1 MDVALTPALERLI
14 SAKVASG
21 QYETASEVVREALRL
36 LENRDRAREQLRA
49 DLQAGF
55 DQLAGEGPTYKSTGR
70 QLAERIKSRS
80 RPARWEGSFVVRAL
94 GSADRSVPRRA
105 LRRH

>member
-55 DQLAGEGPTYKSTGR
+55 DQLAGVKVQPTRVLVGNSPSGSSR
-70 QLAERIKSRS
+70 AVVRRVPRS
-80 RPARWEGSFVVRAL
+80 RRWIRYA
-94 GSADRSVPRRA
+94 AT
-105 LRRH
+105 

>member
-1 MDVALTPALERLI
+1 MDIALTPALERLI

-21 QYETASEVVREALRL
+21 QYETASEVVREALRF

-49 DLQAGF
+49 DVQAGF
-55 DQLAGEGPTYKSTGR
+55 DQLAGGEGPTYKSTGR

-80 RPARWEGSFVVRAL
+80 RPARAKKS
-94 GSADRSVPRRA
+94 
-105 LRRH
+105 

>member
-1 MDVALTPALERLI
+1 MGSRMDIALTPALERRI

-49 DLQAGF
+49 DVQADF
-55 DQLAGEGPTYKSTGR
+55 DQLAGG
-70 QLAERIKSRS
+70 
-80 RPARWEGSFVVRAL
+80 
-94 GSADRSVPRRA
+94 
-105 LRRH
+105 